1 MKLHDLHP
9 TPGSRKPSRRVG
21 RGHGSGRGKTAGRG
35 TKGQKSRA
43 GGNLPAWFEGGQTPL
58 HIRTPKLHGFRN
70 RGRVEYAPI
79 NLGRLGEVER
89 GTLVTPDVLA
99 HDGLIDDTKR
109 PVKILGVGDAPAGIT
124 VHAHAFSRSALD
136 KLGAAGSTVQLLSW
150 PDNAPIDERPP
161 RPEGKRLERRRAGI
175 ARAERVAAG
184 GDAAPIATRRQAGQ
198 ARGGRCRRR
207 GAGSSEDRG
216 GRARRRGER
225 KRAHGLIDTV
235 VTAFRAPDIRAKLLF
250 TLGILAIFR
259 ALTNVP
265 IPNVN
270 TEALS
275 NLFTDNPLLGI
286 LNIFSG
292 GGLAAASIIGLGVNP
307 YINAS
312 IIMQLMR
319 GVIPAL
325 DELSREGEYGRN
337 RINQYTRMLTVPLA
351 MAQAYGISILLSANG
366 VIPPTSLFSIETISL
381 LLSFTAGT
389 ILLMWLGELISERG
403 LGNGISLIIFAGIV
417 GSIPQ
422 QIGPIIS
429 GPDALA
435 RLVPF
440 IVLAVVVIAAVVF
453 INEGQ
458 RRIPVQYAS
467 RVRGRRMIQSQTQ
480 YLPLKVTMAGVI
492 PIIFAVS
499 ILLFPA
505 QIAAYFTASDIEWVR
520 NVATWISTNLNGQN
534 NRPLY
539 GTLYFLLVVFFTYF
553 YTAFQFRPDQ
563 TADYLRKNGGFIP
576 GIRPGKPTEQ
586 FLGRVTNRITLGGA
600 LFLGTIAVLP
610 FIVSAIVPGTQNL
623 QLGGTSILIIVSVVV
638 ETMKQLEAQMMMRHY
653 EGFIR

>member
-1 MKLHDLHP
+1 MI
-9 TPGSRKPSRRVG
+9 
-21 RGHGSGRGKTAGRG
+21 
-35 TKGQKSRA
+35 
-43 GGNLPAWFEGGQTPL
+43 E
-58 HIRTPKLHGFRN
+58 
-70 RGRVEYAPI
+70 
-79 NLGRLGEVER
+79 
-89 GTLVTPDVLA
+89 
-99 HDGLIDDTKR
+99 
-109 PVKILGVGDAPAGIT
+109 
-124 VHAHAFSRSALD
+124 
-136 KLGAAGSTVQLLSW
+136 
-150 PDNAPIDERPP
+150 
-161 RPEGKRLERRRAGI
+161 
-175 ARAERVAAG
+175 
-184 GDAAPIATRRQAGQ
+184 
-198 ARGGRCRRR
+198 
-207 GAGSSEDRG
+207 
-216 GRARRRGER
+216 
-225 KRAHGLIDTV
+225 TV
-235 VTAFRAPDIRAKLLF
+235 VTAFRAPDIRRKLLF
-250 TLGILAIFR
+250 TLGILLIFR

-270 TEALS
+270 TAALT

-319 GVIPAL
+319 GVIPSL
-325 DELSREGEYGRN
+325 EELSREGEYGRN
-337 RINQYTRMLTVPLA
+337 KINQYTRVLTIPLA
-351 MAQAYGISILLSANG
+351 LAQGYGISVLLSANG
-366 VIPPTSLFSIETISL
+366 VIPANDLFSIETISL

-403 LGNGISLIIFAGIV
+403 LGNGISFIIFAGIV

-422 QIGPIIS
+422 QIGPILS
-429 GPDALA
+429 APDGLA
-435 RLVPF
+435 RIIPF
-440 IVLAVVVIAAVVF
+440 IILGVVVIAAIVF

-467 RVRGRRMIQSQTQ
+467 RVRGRRMYQGQTQ

-505 QIAAYFTASDIEWVR
+505 QIAAYFTTSDIPWVR
-520 NVATWISTNLNGQN
+520 DTATWISQNLNGSN
-534 NRPLY
+534 NLLLY
-539 GTLYFLLVVFFTYF
+539 GGLYFVLVVFFTYF

-576 GIRPGKPTEQ
+576 GIRPGKPTEE
-586 FLGRVTNRITLGGA
+586 FLARVTNRITLGGA
-600 LFLGTIAVLP
+600 LFLGFIAVLP
-610 FIVSAIVPGTQNL
+610 YIVTAIIPGTNNL

-653 EGFIR
+653 EGFMR